1 MSKLKN
7 LTGQVFNRLTVLE
20 QSGLNKHKKALW
32 KCQCICGNTCT
43 VIGSAL
49 INKSTQSCGCYN
61 KDLLRQQ
68 EKPYK
73 GKTNPHTLKHG
84 MSKVANKL
92 PPIYRAWQNMKT
104 RCNNTKL
111 PNAKDY
117 SGRGITYDPH
127 WESFINFYN
136 DMGDKPEGKS
146 LDRID
151 NDKGYSKE
159 NCRWATGHEQRMNQR
174 RMKK

>member
-1 MSKLKN
+1 MSNLKD
-7 LTGQVFNRLTVLE
+7 LTHQVFSRLTVLE
-20 QSGLNKHKKALW
+20 HAGSNKHKKAIW
-32 KCQCICGNTCT
+32 KCICACGNTCI

-49 INKSTQSCGCYN
+49 LNGSTTSCGCYN
-61 KDLLRQQ
+61 KEVLQAR
-68 EKPYK
+68 ENPYK
-73 GKTNPHTLKHG
+73 GRTNPHTLKHG
-84 MSKVANKL
+84 MSKIATRL

-111 PNAKDY
+111 PNAKNY
-117 SGRGITYDPH
+117 SGRGITYDPS
-127 WESFINFYN
+127 WEYFINFYN
-136 DMGDKPEGKS
+136 DMGDKPEGRS